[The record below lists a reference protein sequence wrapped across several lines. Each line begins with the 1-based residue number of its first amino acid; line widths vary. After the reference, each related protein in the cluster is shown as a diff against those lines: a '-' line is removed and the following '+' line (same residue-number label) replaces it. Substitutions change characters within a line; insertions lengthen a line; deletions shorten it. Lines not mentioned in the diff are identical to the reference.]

1 MPTHRCFA
9 IISTFS
15 LASLC
20 LQICKPSFLL
30 RWCLSMFFIQNC
42 DQINETL
49 EDCTFIFKRSKK
61 TDYDQK
67 CYLSYDNPHRNQT
80 INSFKVQSH
89 LKERKNKKIQEPQ
102 MWRSLQIVQN
112 SSLSHGCLSVPNSTV
127 FQLIRLCIMG
137 KSQPFPISK
146 PEDHSVHVITLGFFL
161 SFSFIS
167 FSEFVICFGCAGC
180 FCSRCVFSWW
190 FFVFCC

>member
-30 RWCLSMFFIQNC
+30 RRCLSMFFIQNC

-89 LKERKNKKIQEPQ
+89 LKERKKKKKNSRASNVEILIDCTKFITVSWVSVSPQ
-102 MWRSLQIVQN
+102 F
-112 SSLSHGCLSVPNSTV
+112 HGILVDT
-127 FQLIRLCIMG
+127 IMHNG
-137 KSQPFPISK
+137 K
-146 PEDHSVHVITLGFFL
+146 ELA
-161 SFSFIS
+161 FSYIK
-167 FSEFVICFGCAGC
+167 A
-180 FCSRCVFSWW
+180 
-190 FFVFCC
+190 